1 VSTRIS
7 YAVELHF
14 DEATESKVRA
24 VWKAIADAGVS
35 TSMLD
40 GISRPHITLG
50 VCDELSTTFKNELS
64 HFARDAKNF
73 DISLSY
79 IGSFNSAEGVVF
91 YGPTPT
97 DVMFRLHTRFHSF
110 FSEHAGR
117 IWKNY
122 LPGMWVPHCTLAFR
136 LNPEQLRR
144 AFDIAAAV
152 SLPIAGKINEVGL
165 LSGIGGPEKELVSY
179 EMG

>member
-1 VSTRIS
+1 MS

-14 DEATESKVRA
+14 DEATEGKVRE
-24 VWKAIADAGVS
+24 VWKAIADAGIS

-50 VCDELSTTFKNELS
+50 VCDELSTTFKNDLS
-64 HFARDAKNF
+64 LFAHEAKRF
-73 DISLSY
+73 DIGFSFV
-79 IGSFNSAEGVVF
+79 GCFNSAEGVVF

-97 DVMFRLHTRFHSF
+97 DAMFRLHTHFHSF
-110 FSEHAGR
+110 FQGHAGK
-117 IWKNY
+117 IWKHY
-122 LPGMWVPHCTLAFR
+122 QPGQWVPHCTLAFR
-136 LNPEQLRR
+136 LGAEQMRQ
-144 AFDIAAAV
+144 AFGVAAAT
-152 SLPIAGKINEVGL
+152 SLPIAGRITEIGL

>member
-1 VSTRIS
+1 
-7 YAVELHF
+7 
-14 DEATESKVRA
+14 
-24 VWKAIADAGVS
+24 
-35 TSMLD
+35 MLD

-152 SLPIAGKINEVGL
+152 SLPIAGKINEIGL

>member
-1 VSTRIS
+1 MSTRIS

-14 DEATESKVRA
+14 DEATEEKVRA

-50 VCDELSTTFKNELS
+50 VCDELSTTLKNELA
-64 HFARDAKNF
+64 HFARDTKPF
-73 DISLSY
+73 DVSLSFL
-79 IGSFNSAEGVVF
+79 GCFNAPEGVVF
-91 YGPTPT
+91 FGPTPT
-97 DVMFRLHTRFHSF
+97 DAMFRLHTRFHTF
-110 FSEHAGR
+110 FSAHAGK
-117 IWKNY
+117 IWKHY
-122 LPGMWVPHCTLAFR
+122 LPSQWVPHCTLAFR
-136 LNPEQLRR
+136 LNAEQLRDG
-144 AFDIAAAV
+144 FVIAAGTP
-152 SLPIAGKINEVGL
+152 LPISGKIVEIGL

>member
-1 VSTRIS
+1 MSF
-7 YAVELHF
+7 AVELHF
-14 DEATESKVRA
+14 DEAAENQVRA
-24 VWKAIADAGVS
+24 VWKALADAGVS

-50 VCDELSTTFKNELS
+50 VCDELSTSFKNELAL
-64 HFARDAKNF
+64 FARESKAF
-73 DISLSY
+73 DVSLSF

-91 YGPTPT
+91 FGPTPS
-97 DVMFRLHTRFHSF
+97 DAMFRLHARFHSF
-110 FSEHAGR
+110 FSGHAGR
-117 IWKNY
+117 IWKNS
-122 LPGMWVPHCTLAFR
+122 LPGTWVPHCTLAFR
-136 LNPEQLRR
+136 LNGEQLRR

-152 SLPIAGKINEVGL
+152 ALPLMGKITEIGL